1 MHPLRCTTAKLSSLC
16 SIVSHK
22 KCIASDAA
30 WYRVSKVQVQDQL
43 LRNAYNHNPE
53 TTTLSAIQDVFFMV
67 CKRIIVSHRQF
78 VHNTTK
84 TTVNALLC
92 SCFTMHDEPDERN
105 SHTAPC
111 TSSLMWAYDTAVS
124 AVYILFGQ
132 YLFNGTNMHHR
143 SYRKDRFNYLTYKS
157 PIIYIV
163 QCNKLWIISYIL
175 LDFVYIIYTHSLL
188 KCRLLQWD

>member
-1 MHPLRCTTAKLSSLC
+1 
-16 SIVSHK
+16 
-22 KCIASDAA
+22 
-30 WYRVSKVQVQDQL
+30 
-43 LRNAYNHNPE
+43 
-53 TTTLSAIQDVFFMV
+53 
-67 CKRIIVSHRQF
+67 
-78 VHNTTK
+78 
-84 TTVNALLC
+84 
-92 SCFTMHDEPDERN
+92 
-105 SHTAPC
+105 
-111 TSSLMWAYDTAVS
+111 MWAYDTAVS